1 MATLAGPQPISGRE
15 SGSSRLRAMAAQ
27 LDWPLFLSVVAMLAF
42 SVYVVDVATAEDIPG
57 DPDFFVV
64 RRVLHIG
71 LGAIAFLALYALNP
85 DRIARW
91 AWVLLGGLLGALTVV
106 FLIGTVNRGSTRW
119 IEVGPLNVQPSEAGK
134 LILVLVLAAVI
145 AERAH
150 LIGSVSLSVLAL
162 IVTAV
167 PAVIVFLEPD
177 LGTAMVYFAI
187 LAGVLLVA
195 GAPWHHFAVAG
206 AVTAMVILVVLVV
219 LPTAGVNV
227 LQPYQVDRL
236 TAFVDSERD
245 PGDSSYQLE
254 QSKTAIGSG
263 GALGK
268 GPSGATQTIND
279 FLPEHHNDF
288 IFAVVSEMFGFVG
301 GGGLIVLFGII
312 IWRAMRIAGNA
323 ISRFDQLIVA
333 GIISMLIFQVFVNI
347 GMTVGIMPITG
358 IPLPLMSS
366 GGSHTIATMAAVG
379 VLMRIH
385 ARGRRGS

>member
-1 MATLAGPQPISGRE
+1 MATVATPRPIARDRG
-15 SGSSRLRAMAAQ
+15 GDRLRAAAARM
-27 LDWPLFLSVVAMLAF
+27 DWILLVAVALILAF
-42 SVYVVDVATAEDIPG
+42 SVYIVDVATAEDIPG
-57 DPDFFVV
+57 DADFFVV
-64 RRVLHIG
+64 RRLLHIA
-71 LGAIAFLALYALNP
+71 LGGVFFLAFYALNP
-85 DRIARW
+85 ERIIRW
-91 AWVLLGGLLGALTVV
+91 AWVLLGGMLGALTVV
-106 FLIGTVNRGSTRW
+106 FVIGTVNRGSTRW

-134 LILVLVLAAVI
+134 LILIMVLAAVI

-150 LIGSVSLSVLAL
+150 LIGTASLSVLAL

-167 PAVIVFLEPD
+167 PAAVVFLEPD

-187 LAGVLLVA
+187 LAGVLLIA
-195 GAPWHHFAVAG
+195 GAPWHHFAIAG
-206 AVTAMVILVVLVV
+206 GAAALAVLVILVV

-245 PGDSSYQLE
+245 VSDSSYQLE

-268 GPSGATQTIND
+268 GPDGATQTIND

-288 IFAVVSEMFGFVG
+288 IFAVVGEMFGFVG
-301 GGGLIVLFGII
+301 AGGLILLFGVV

-323 ISRFDQLIVA
+323 ATRFEQLIVA
-333 GIISMLIFQVFVNI
+333 GIVAMLVFQVFVNI

-358 IPLPLMSS
+358 IPLPFMSS
-366 GGSHTIATMAAVG
+366 GGSHTIAGMAALG
-379 VLMRIH
+379 MLMRIH
-385 ARGRRGS
+385 ARGGRGT

>member
-1 MATLAGPQPISGRE
+1 MATITGPGTISRDRG
-15 SGSSRLRAMAAQ
+15 GSRLRAAAAQ
-27 LDWPLFLSVVAMLAF
+27 LDWPLLLAVAAILVF
-42 SVYVVDVATAEDIPG
+42 SVYIVDLATAEDVPG

-64 RRVLHIG
+64 RRVFHIG
-71 LGAIAFLALYALNP
+71 LGAVALIALYALNP
-85 DRIARW
+85 DRVARW
-91 AWVLLGGLLGALTVV
+91 GWVLLGALLGALTVV

-150 LIGSVSLSVLAL
+150 LIGTVSLSVLAL

-167 PAVIVFLEPD
+167 PAAVVFLEPD
-177 LGTAMVYFAI
+177 LGTAMVYLAI
-187 LAGVLLVA
+187 LAGILLVA
-195 GAPWHHFAVAG
+195 GAPWHHFAVA
-206 AVTAMVILVVLVV
+206 AAAAAFAILVVLVV

-245 PGDSSYQLE
+245 PSDSSYQLE

-288 IFAVVSEMFGFVG
+288 IFAVVSEMFGFIG
-301 GGGLIVLFGII
+301 GGGLILLFGVI

-323 ISRFDQLIVA
+323 ATRFDQLIVA
-333 GIISMLIFQVFVNI
+333 GIVSMLVFQVFVNI

-358 IPLPLMSS
+358 IPLPFMSS
-366 GGSHTIATMAAVG
+366 GGSHTIASMAAVG

-385 ARGRRGS
+385 ARGRRGP